1 LAGSPLNAPEAM
13 TVLPNGNLM
22 AANTAGGNTLV
33 EIDVSTGKVLAT
45 KTVDTGKSP
54 AIFALQA
61 AGKNDTNTV
70 LYYTDT
76 NDNSLHEL
84 EQ

>member
-1 LAGSPLNAPEAM
+1 M
-13 TVLPNGNLM
+13 LPNGNLVV
-22 AANTAGGNTLV
+22 ANSVGNKLV

-45 KTVDTGKSP
+45 KVVDTSKTQGV
-54 AIFALQA
+54 FALHA
-61 AGKNDTNTV
+61 IGTKDTNTA

-76 NDNSLHEL
+76 NDNNLHEL